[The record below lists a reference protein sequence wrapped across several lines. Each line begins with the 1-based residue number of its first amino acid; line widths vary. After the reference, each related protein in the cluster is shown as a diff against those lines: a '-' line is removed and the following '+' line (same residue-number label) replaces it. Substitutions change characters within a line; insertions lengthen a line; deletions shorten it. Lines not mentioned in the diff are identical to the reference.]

1 MERFCLTF
9 KVGVQDKGKFL
20 RNFLQERQISKSAL
34 IDIKF
39 NGGALHVNGSAVTV
53 RYVLNEGDLVEVFF
67 PKEEPSENLLAEEM
81 PLDIFYEDEYV
92 LVVNKPAGIASIPSR
107 EHRSG
112 TLANGILGYYQSK
125 GIHATIHIV
134 TRLDR
139 DTSGLMLIAK
149 HRHAHHLFSLQQ
161 RDFGVKRRYEALVHG
176 ELIGEEGCSSG
187 MVDAPIG
194 RKDTSII
201 EREVRADG
209 QRAVTHYEVL
219 LAGEGWSHVSLRLE
233 TGRTHQIRVHMA
245 HLGHPL
251 LGDSLYGG
259 SELAGMVRQALHSCQ
274 LSFFHPVN
282 KRDMMFRCEL
292 PEDMRS
298 VLGGS

>member
-1 MERFCLTF
+1 MEQFSLCF
-9 KVGVQDKGKFL
+9 QIGQQDEGKLLRDFL
-20 RNFLQERQISKSAL
+20 KEKQISKGAL

-53 RYVLNEGDLVEVFF
+53 RYVLHEGDMVEVFF
-67 PKEEPSENLLAEEM
+67 PKEEPSEDLVAEDI
-81 PLDIFYEDEYV
+81 PLDIVYEDEYV
-92 LVVNKPAGIASIPSR
+92 LVVNKPAGMASIPSR
-107 EHRSG
+107 EHRFG
-112 TLANGILGYYQSK
+112 TLANGVLGYYKSI
-125 GIHATIHIV
+125 GIFATIHIV
-134 TRLDR
+134 TRLDL

-149 HRHAHHLFSLQQ
+149 HRHAHHLFSMQQ

-176 ELIGEEGCSSG
+176 EMNAEELSTYG

-201 EREVRADG
+201 EREVRDDG
-209 QRAVTHYEVL
+209 QRAVTHYKVL
-219 LAGEGWSHVSLRLE
+219 RNGAGWSHMTLRLE

-259 SELAGMVRQALHSCQ
+259 SEFAGMSRQALHSCE
-274 LSFFHPVN
+274 LSFFHPVEE
-282 KRDMMFRCEL
+282 RMMTFQCEL
-292 PEDMRS
+292 PDDMKR
-298 VLGGS
+298 VLGES

>member
-1 MERFCLTF
+1 MERFCLVY
-9 KVGVQDKGKFL
+9 KAGAQDEGKLLRGFL
-20 RNFLQERQISKSAL
+20 KERQISKAAL

-39 NGGALHVNGSAVTV
+39 NGGALLVNGSAVTV
-53 RYVLNEGDLVEVFF
+53 RYVLNEGDSVEVFF
-67 PKEEPSENLLAEEM
+67 PKEEPSDDLSPEKM
-81 PLDIFYEDEYV
+81 PLDIVYEDEYV
-92 LVVNKPAGIASIPSR
+92 LVINKPAGVASIPSR
-107 EHRSG
+107 EHRYG
-112 TLANGILGYYQSK
+112 TLANGVLGYYQSK

-134 TRLDR
+134 TRLDL

-176 ELIGEEGCSSG
+176 ALSG
-187 MVDAPIG
+187 AVDSVCGTVDAPIG

-201 EREVRADG
+201 EREVREDG
-209 QRAVTHYEVL
+209 QQAVTHYEVL
-219 LAGEGWSHVSLRLE
+219 QVGEGWSHVILRLE

-259 SELAGMVRQALHSCQ
+259 VPFAGMVRQALHSCE
-274 LSFFHPVN
+274 LSFFHPV
-282 KRDMMFRCEL
+282 KERDMTFRCEL
-292 PEDMRS
+292 PEDMKR
-298 VLGGS
+298 VLGDS

>member
-1 MERFCLTF
+1 MERFCLIY
-9 KVGVQDKGKFL
+9 KAGERDRGKLLREFL
-20 RNFLQERQISKSAL
+20 KERQISKAAL

-39 NGGALHVNGSAVTV
+39 NGGALLVNGSAVTV
-53 RYVLNEGDLVEVFF
+53 RYILNEGDTVEVFF
-67 PKEEPSENLLAEEM
+67 PKEEPSGDLLPEDM
-81 PLDIFYEDEYV
+81 PLEIVYEDEYV
-92 LVVNKPAGIASIPSR
+92 LVVNKPAGVASIPSR
-107 EHRSG
+107 EHRFG

-134 TRLDR
+134 TRLDL

-161 RDFGVKRRYEALVHG
+161 RDYGVKRRYEAVVHG
-176 ELIGEEGCSSG
+176 VMDQRQGTI
-187 MVDAPIG
+187 DAPIG

-201 EREVRADG
+201 EREVREDG

-219 LAGEGWSHVSLRLE
+219 RVGEGWSHVSLKLE

-245 HLGHPL
+245 YLKHPL

-259 SELAGMVRQALHSCQ
+259 TECGGMARQALHSCE
-274 LSFFHPVN
+274 LSFFHPVEE
-282 KRDMMFRCEL
+282 REMTFRSEL
-292 PEDMRS
+292 PADMRK